1 MAPKDVDGI
10 TLLEQE
16 TACRVTGLTR
26 ASWRHSSRC
35 ALLCNMRQAGWVE
48 VSMRMLGTAAAA
60 ACSCSY
66 VALQAVMFCR
76 LTPEGFE

>member
-1 MAPKDVDGI
+1 MNVGMV

-16 TACRVTGLTR
+16 TAWRVTGFTR
-26 ASWRHSSRC
+26 ASWRHSSRW
-35 ALLCNMRQAGWVE
+35 ALLCSMRQAGWVE

-66 VALQAVMFCR
+66 EALQAVMFCR
-76 LTPEGFE
+76 LTSEGLE